1 MKYSDAEIA
10 LVIKLREEG
19 LVGQRLY
26 DRFHRVCP
34 SRSWPAVRGKIE
46 RLREAGE
53 IRR

>member
-26 DRFHRVCP
+26 NRFHEVFPDRTYP
-34 SRSWPAVRGKIE
+34 AIRSKIE
-46 RLREAGE
+46 VLRERGA
-53 IRR
+53 IR